1 MLRRAVLASCLLL
14 AACAGQA
21 PREPAPATL
30 ELRLSPASLGRDL
43 ALQQQLSFR
52 YGQEQRTF
60 DALLEAD
67 SHDVKLEIQA
77 MGQSAMRLQ
86 WDGKKLDQ
94 QRAPWLPKAVRGEEI
109 LSDLQ
114 LANWPIPA
122 IRAALPMGW
131 SLVENGATRE
141 LRKDDATVVTVRY
154 PAPDRIEIEHSNF
167 RLSIVSAPVQ

>member
-1 MLRRAVLASCLLL
+1 MLRASLLCGCLLL

-21 PREPAPATL
+21 PREPASAAL
-30 ELRLSPASLGRDL
+30 ELRLSPASLGHDL

-67 SHDVKLEIQA
+67 AHEVKLEIQA

-86 WDGKKLDQ
+86 WNGQKLDQ

-114 LANWPIPA
+114 LANWPIFA
-122 IRAALPMGW
+122 IRAALPIGW
-131 SLVENGATRE
+131 SLVEDGSTRQ

-154 PAPDRIEIEHSNF
+154 PAPDRIEIEHPNF